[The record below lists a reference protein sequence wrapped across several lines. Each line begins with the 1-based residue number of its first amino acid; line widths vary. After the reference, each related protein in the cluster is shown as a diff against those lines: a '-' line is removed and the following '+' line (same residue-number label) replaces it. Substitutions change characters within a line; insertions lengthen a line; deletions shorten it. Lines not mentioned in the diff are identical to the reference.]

1 LVAVT
6 VVFLVVVAS
15 AYWVALVV
23 EVLVAQPILG
33 ASV

>member
-23 EVLVAQPILG
+23 EVLVVQPIQG